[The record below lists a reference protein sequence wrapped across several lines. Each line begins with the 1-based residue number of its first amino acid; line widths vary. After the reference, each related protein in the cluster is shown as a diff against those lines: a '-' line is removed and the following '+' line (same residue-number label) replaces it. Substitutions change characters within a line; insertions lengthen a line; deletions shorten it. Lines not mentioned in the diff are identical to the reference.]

1 MIDRTSVEILPAHWR
16 TRAKTLRRYGSGT
29 SAVALEA
36 CAAEL
41 ETALRQRDDTILT
54 LTEAAGG
61 KAATLPL
68 TWDAWCARARSRTPE
83 GPAHPGS
90 LEGTSPM
97 RPGRW
102 PSLVWRRSLR
112 CARFRAGGSCSPSS
126 RRVSDDG
133 TKRSRR
139 SYSAGERGRN
149 RVLVFPDPGTGLLR
163 IEWREGG
170 RRLTKSLGHRD
181 WDRAKRQAD
190 ASRCRPRP
198 ALDARGVPPT
208 PVCSGALD
216 PRASSLARAAIR
228 FQCGRSSARCQATP
242 APARILPPTSRG
254 AACSGSTPPLS
265 RSPRRAGSRS
275 RARVRPGAPRSAP
288 GASPAPAPSGS
299 PSLARAQLCRSGAPS
314 LAQLQPHG
322 RHMDATTNSL
332 ALHCHRLSS

>member
-1 MIDRTSVEILPAHWR
+1 M
-16 TRAKTLRRYGSGT
+16 
-29 SAVALEA
+29 ALEA
-36 CAAEL
+36 CAAQL
-41 ETALRQRDDTILT
+41 ETVLRHRDDTILT

-61 KAATLPL
+61 KAATPPL
-68 TWDAWCARARSRTPE
+68 TRDAWCARARSRTPE

-112 CARFRAGGSCSPSS
+112 CARFRAGGSCNPSS

-133 TKRSRR
+133 TKRSRT
-139 SYSAGERGRN
+139 SYSAGERSRN
-149 RVLVFPDPGTGLLR
+149 RVLVFPDPGTGLIR

-170 RRLTKSLGHRD
+170 RRLTQSLGHRD

-198 ALDARGVPPT
+198 ALDARRAPPT
-208 PVCSGALD
+208 PVCSGAPD

-228 FQCGRSSARCQATP
+228 FQCGRSSARCPATP

-254 AACSGSTPPLS
+254 AACCGLNPAAFPLS
-265 RSPRRAGSRS
+265 ALSRFTIY
-275 RARVRPGAPRSAP
+275 VHVSAP
-288 GASPAPAPSGS
+288 VRHDQRLVLLRPQRLQALRRLPG
-299 PSLARAQLCRSGAPS
+299 AQLCRSGASS

-322 RHMDATTNSL
+322 RHMDATPNSL
-332 ALHCHRLSS
+332 ALHYHRLSS

>member
-1 MIDRTSVEILPAHWR
+1 MMAQN
-16 TRAKTLRRYGSGT
+16 
-29 SAVALEA
+29 AVAA
-36 CAAEL
+36 
-41 ETALRQRDDTILT
+41 
-54 LTEAAGG
+54 
-61 KAATLPL
+61 
-68 TWDAWCARARSRTPE
+68 
-83 GPAHPGS
+83 
-90 LEGTSPM
+90 
-97 RPGRW
+97 
-102 PSLVWRRSLR
+102 
-112 CARFRAGGSCSPSS
+112 
-126 RRVSDDG
+126 
-133 TKRSRR
+133 

-149 RVLVFPDPGTGLLR
+149 RVLVFPDPGTGLLQ

-198 ALDARGVPPT
+198 ALDARRAPPT
-208 PVCSGALD
+208 PVCSGAPD

-275 RARVRPGAPRSAP
+275 RARARVSAP
-288 GASPAPAPSGS
+288 VRHDQRLVLLQPQRLQALRRLPGLNSAAPA
-299 PSLARAQLCRSGAPS
+299 RASS

-322 RHMDATTNSL
+322 RHMDATPNIL
-332 ALHCHRLSS
+332 ALHYHRLSS

>member
-1 MIDRTSVEILPAHWR
+1 MIDRTSVEILPADWR
-16 TRAKTLRRYGSGT
+16 TRAKTLRRYGGGT

-54 LTEAAGG
+54 LTEAAVG
-61 KAATLPL
+61 KAATPPL
-68 TWDAWCARARSRTPE
+68 TWDAWCARARSQTPQ

-90 LEGTSPM
+90 IEGTSPM

-112 CARFRAGGSCSPSS
+112 SARFRPGRSYSASS

-181 WDRAKRQAD
+181 WDRANRQAD
-190 ASRCRPRP
+190 AS
-198 ALDARGVPPT
+198 
-208 PVCSGALD
+208 
-216 PRASSLARAAIR
+216 R

-254 AACSGSTPPLS
+254 AACSCSTPPLS
-265 RSPRRAGSRS
+265 RSPRRGGSRS
-275 RARVRPGAPRSAP
+275 RARAGVRPGAPRP
-288 GASPAPAPSGS
+288 VGLLGA
-299 PSLARAQLCRSGAPS
+299 
-314 LAQLQPHG
+314 
-322 RHMDATTNSL
+322 
-332 ALHCHRLSS
+332 

>member
-1 MIDRTSVEILPAHWR
+1 MIDRTSIEILPADWR
-16 TRAKTLRRYGSGT
+16 TRAKTLRRYGGET

-61 KAATLPL
+61 KAATPPL
-68 TWDAWCARARSRTPE
+68 TWDAWCARARSQTPE

-102 PSLVWRRSLR
+102 PSLVWRRSLP
-112 CARFRAGGSCSPSS
+112 CARFPPGRSCSASS

-133 TKRSRR
+133 TKRSRRR

-149 RVLVFPDPGTGLLR
+149 RVLVFPDPGTGLIR

-190 ASRCRPRP
+190 AVAAGRVQPLTPVELRPLPSAPALQIPELLPSPVLQSASSADAPRP
-198 ALDARGVPPT
+198 AAR
-208 PVCSGALD
+208 
-216 PRASSLARAAIR
+216 
-228 FQCGRSSARCQATP
+228 
-242 APARILPPTSRG
+242 
-254 AACSGSTPPLS
+254 PPLPLLVS
-265 RSPRRAGSRS
+265 FRPLREAQLAAAAQPRRFPALCVEPRLI
-275 RARVRPGAPRSAP
+275 PGPVTATWTPY
-288 GASPAPAPSGS
+288 
-299 PSLARAQLCRSGAPS
+299 
-314 LAQLQPHG
+314 G
-322 RHMDATTNSL
+322 RHTKYPRPTLPSN
-332 ALHCHRLSS
+332 